1 MNTTLRRTYS
11 FLVSDQALLAAVLL
25 TYVLLVGGA
34 LAGVHWGFK
43 PGVAF
48 TRLLEH
54 RWVAGSEA
62 LMSLALLILVQYGR
76 SWPWLVRAVAG
87 GAALIAMYH
96 LFYFFVGT
104 EILLCAAASRIA
116 MKYGRIPSASENAA

>member
-1 MNTTLRRTYS
+1 MNKTSLWQKVRA
-11 FLVSDQALLAAVLL
+11 FLASNEAMLAAVLL
-25 TYVLLVGGA
+25 TYVVLVGGA
-34 LAGVHWGFK
+34 LAGIHWELK

-54 RWVAGSEA
+54 RWVAGSQA
-62 LMSLALLILVQYGR
+62 LLSLALLVLMRHGR

-87 GAALIAMYH
+87 GSALTAVYH

-104 EILLCAAASRIA
+104 EILLGAAATRIA
-116 MKYGRIPSASENAA
+116 AHFGRRDCGC